1 MMNASRTA
9 RASATAAA
17 TVAAVITTLAVTAT
31 PAQAHPTEPFG
42 TVLAGSGLNER
53 QYPSTD
59 SHIVGSL
66 PHGAEVGLKCKVRA
80 QDIDGNTIWYLLR
93 RNHNWVSAR
102 FVQNHGFVPFCKN
115 V

>member
-1 MMNASRTA
+1 MKTTRTT
-9 RASATAAA
+9 RASVTAASV
-17 TVAAVITTLAVTAT
+17 VAAVLSTLAITAA
-31 PAQAHPTEPFG
+31 PAQAHPTKPFG
-42 TVLAGSGLNER
+42 TVIARSGLNER

-80 QDIDGNTIWYLLR
+80 QNIDGNTIWYLLR
-93 RNHNWVSAR
+93 RNHHWVTAR
-102 FVQNHGFVPFCKN
+102 FVQNHGFVPFCKD